1 MLSIII
7 GIVII
12 AVLIFVGIEIKIND
26 TIFSVIFVG
35 VILSSLVIGLFY
47 PAKGF
52 TDWQLVKET
61 ELVTLSNSVAS
72 QGSGRMFYVSISA
85 DNVYSYRYEIESEF
99 KTEGSKSYKVDTVS
113 GDNVEEIEEANSSKA
128 ILQEYHR
135 KGKMSIWSFAFTTRT
150 SAPCWRMS
158 WMVKSCLEP
167 GMTFLPSA
175 LHSTKRTRPW
185 PIRIW
190 SGTPLFPRA

>member
-12 AVLIFVGIEIKIND
+12 IVLIFFGTEWIDINS
-26 TIFSVIFVG
+26 IVFSVIFTG
-35 VILSSLVIGLFY
+35 VVIVAGGGLFY

-135 KGKMSIWSFAFTTRT
+135 KGKMSIWSFAFLSDETRYVFRVPKGT
-150 SAPCWRMS
+150 ISR
-158 WMVKSCLEP
+158 EI
-167 GMTFLPSA
+167 A
-175 LHSTKRTRPW
+175 LK
-185 PIRIW
+185 
-190 SGTPLFPRA
+190 

>member
-99 KTEGSKSYKVDTVS
+99 KTEVDTVS

-135 KGKMSIWSFAFTTRT
+135 KGKMSIWSFAFLSDETRYVFRVPKGT
-150 SAPCWRMS
+150 ISRE
-158 WMVKSCLEP
+158 V
-167 GMTFLPSA
+167 A
-175 LHSTKRTRPW
+175 LK
-185 PIRIW
+185 
-190 SGTPLFPRA
+190 

>member
-12 AVLIFVGIEIKIND
+12 IVLIFFGTEWIDINS
-26 TIFSVIFVG
+26 IVFSVIFTDV
-35 VILSSLVIGLFY
+35 VIVAGVIGLFY
-47 PAKGF
+47 PIKGY

-135 KGKMSIWSFAFTTRT
+135 KGKMSIWSFAFLSDETRYVFRVPKGT
-150 SAPCWRMS
+150 ISR
-158 WMVKSCLEP
+158 EI
-167 GMTFLPSA
+167 A
-175 LHSTKRTRPW
+175 LK
-185 PIRIW
+185 
-190 SGTPLFPRA
+190 

>member
-85 DNVYSYRYEIESEF
+85 DNVYYEIESEF

-135 KGKMSIWSFAFTTRT
+135 KGKMSIWSFAFLSDETRYVFRVPKGT
-150 SAPCWRMS
+150 ISRE
-158 WMVKSCLEP
+158 V
-167 GMTFLPSA
+167 A
-175 LHSTKRTRPW
+175 LK
-185 PIRIW
+185 
-190 SGTPLFPRA
+190 

>member
-12 AVLIFVGIEIKIND
+12 AVLIFVGIEIEIND

-35 VILSSLVIGLFY
+35 VILSALGIGLFY

-135 KGKMSIWSFAFTTRT
+135 KGKMSIWSFAFLSDETRYVFRVPKGT
-150 SAPCWRMS
+150 ISRE
-158 WMVKSCLEP
+158 V
-167 GMTFLPSA
+167 A
-175 LHSTKRTRPW
+175 LK
-185 PIRIW
+185 
-190 SGTPLFPRA
+190 

>member
-1 MLSIII
+1 MLIIII

-135 KGKMSIWSFAFTTRT
+135 KGKMSIWSFAFLSDETRYVFRVPKGT
-150 SAPCWRMS
+150 ISR
-158 WMVKSCLEP
+158 EI
-167 GMTFLPSA
+167 A
-175 LHSTKRTRPW
+175 LK
-185 PIRIW
+185 
-190 SGTPLFPRA
+190 

>member
-12 AVLIFVGIEIKIND
+12 IVLIFFGTEWIDINGIV
-26 TIFSVIFVG
+26 FSVIFTG
-35 VILSSLVIGLFY
+35 VVIVAGGIGLFY
-47 PAKGF
+47 PIKGY

-99 KTEGSKSYKVDTVS
+99 KT
-113 GDNVEEIEEANSSKA
+113 
-128 ILQEYHR
+128 
-135 KGKMSIWSFAFTTRT
+135 
-150 SAPCWRMS
+150 
-158 WMVKSCLEP
+158 
-167 GMTFLPSA
+167 
-175 LHSTKRTRPW
+175 
-185 PIRIW
+185 
-190 SGTPLFPRA
+190 

>member
-12 AVLIFVGIEIKIND
+12 IVLIFFGTEWIDINS
-26 TIFSVIFVG
+26 IVFSVIFTG
-35 VILSSLVIGLFY
+35 VVIVAGGIGLFY
-47 PAKGF
+47 PIKGY

-135 KGKMSIWSFAFTTRT
+135 KGKMSIWSFAFLSDETRYVFRVPKGT
-150 SAPCWRMS
+150 ISR
-158 WMVKSCLEP
+158 EI
-167 GMTFLPSA
+167 A
-175 LHSTKRTRPW
+175 LK
-185 PIRIW
+185 
-190 SGTPLFPRA
+190 

>member
-99 KTEGSKSYKVDTVS
+99 KTEGSKSVNMLENQT
-113 GDNVEEIEEANSSKA
+113 ISKTPTR
-128 ILQEYHR
+128 INGVQLN
-135 KGKMSIWSFAFTTRT
+135 GFTTLCPFSKIIFFERNILI
-150 SAPCWRMS
+150 SP
-158 WMVKSCLEP
+158 
-167 GMTFLPSA
+167 
-175 LHSTKRTRPW
+175 
-185 PIRIW
+185 
-190 SGTPLFPRA
+190 

>member
-35 VILSSLVIGLFY
+35 VILSSLGIGLFY

-72 QGSGRMFYVSISA
+72 QGSGRMFYVSITDMKLNQSLKQKVQ
-85 DNVYSYRYEIESEF
+85 NHIKLILLVEIMSKKLKKLILLKQYF
-99 KTEGSKSYKVDTVS
+99 K
-113 GDNVEEIEEANSSKA
+113 NI
-128 ILQEYHR
+128 I
-135 KGKMSIWSFAFTTRT
+135 
-150 SAPCWRMS
+150 
-158 WMVKSCLEP
+158 VKEKCQFGL
-167 GMTFLPSA
+167 
-175 LHSTKRTRPW
+175 LH
-185 PIRIW
+185 
-190 SGTPLFPRA
+190 F

>member
-52 TDWQLVKET
+52 TDWQLVK
-61 ELVTLSNSVAS
+61 VNRISNIIKFCCIPRKWQNVLC
-72 QGSGRMFYVSISA
+72 FYFC
-85 DNVYSYRYEIESEF
+85 R
-99 KTEGSKSYKVDTVS
+99 
-113 GDNVEEIEEANSSKA
+113 
-128 ILQEYHR
+128 
-135 KGKMSIWSFAFTTRT
+135 
-150 SAPCWRMS
+150 
-158 WMVKSCLEP
+158 
-167 GMTFLPSA
+167 
-175 LHSTKRTRPW
+175 
-185 PIRIW
+185 
-190 SGTPLFPRA
+190 

>member
-35 VILSSLVIGLFY
+35 VILSALGIGLFY

-72 QGSGRMFYVSISA
+72 
-85 DNVYSYRYEIESEF
+85 
-99 KTEGSKSYKVDTVS
+99 
-113 GDNVEEIEEANSSKA
+113 
-128 ILQEYHR
+128 H
-135 KGKMSIWSFAFTTRT
+135 
-150 SAPCWRMS
+150 
-158 WMVKSCLEP
+158 
-167 GMTFLPSA
+167 
-175 LHSTKRTRPW
+175 
-185 PIRIW
+185 
-190 SGTPLFPRA
+190 

>member
-35 VILSSLVIGLFY
+35 VILSALGIGLFY

-61 ELVTLSNSVAS
+61 ELVTLSNSA
-72 QGSGRMFYVSISA
+72 
-85 DNVYSYRYEIESEF
+85 
-99 KTEGSKSYKVDTVS
+99 
-113 GDNVEEIEEANSSKA
+113 KA

-135 KGKMSIWSFAFTTRT
+135 KGKMSIWSFAFLSDETRYVFRVPKGT
-150 SAPCWRMS
+150 ISRE
-158 WMVKSCLEP
+158 V
-167 GMTFLPSA
+167 A
-175 LHSTKRTRPW
+175 LK
-185 PIRIW
+185 
-190 SGTPLFPRA
+190 

>member
-61 ELVTLSNSVAS
+61 ELVTLSNSVAPNEW
-72 QGSGRMFYVSISA
+72 QNDFMFLFLQIMY
-85 DNVYSYRYEIESEF
+85 NSYRIMKSNQSLKQKVQNHIKLILLVEIMSKKLKKLILLKQYF
-99 KTEGSKSYKVDTVS
+99 K
-113 GDNVEEIEEANSSKA
+113 NI
-128 ILQEYHR
+128 I
-135 KGKMSIWSFAFTTRT
+135 
-150 SAPCWRMS
+150 
-158 WMVKSCLEP
+158 VKEKCQFGLLHFWVMKLDMCLE
-167 GMTFLPSA
+167 FLKARFREKLLWNNAIKPEN
-175 LHSTKRTRPW
+175 LW
-185 PIRIW
+185 FLLIINF
-190 SGTPLFPRA
+190 SGFLYMNLL

>member
-7 GIVII
+7 GAVII
-12 AVLIFVGIEIKIND
+12 VVLIFVGIEFGIND
-26 TIFSVIFVG
+26 TIFSVIFVVV
-35 VILSSLVIGLFY
+35 VIGAGGIGLFY

-99 KTEGSKSYKVDTVS
+99 KT
-113 GDNVEEIEEANSSKA
+113 
-128 ILQEYHR
+128 
-135 KGKMSIWSFAFTTRT
+135 
-150 SAPCWRMS
+150 
-158 WMVKSCLEP
+158 
-167 GMTFLPSA
+167 
-175 LHSTKRTRPW
+175 
-185 PIRIW
+185 
-190 SGTPLFPRA
+190 

>member
-7 GIVII
+7 GAVII
-12 AVLIFVGIEIKIND
+12 VVLIFVGIEFGINE
-26 TIFSVIFVG
+26 TIFSVIFVVV
-35 VILSSLVIGLFY
+35 VIGAGGIGLFY

-135 KGKMSIWSFAFTTRT
+135 KGKMSIWSFAFLSDETRYVFRVPKCT
-150 SAPCWRMS
+150 ISR
-158 WMVKSCLEP
+158 EI
-167 GMTFLPSA
+167 A
-175 LHSTKRTRPW
+175 LK
-185 PIRIW
+185 
-190 SGTPLFPRA
+190 

>member
-61 ELVTLSNSVAS
+61 ELD
-72 QGSGRMFYVSISA
+72 M
-85 DNVYSYRYEIESEF
+85 
-99 KTEGSKSYKVDTVS
+99 
-113 GDNVEEIEEANSSKA
+113 
-128 ILQEYHR
+128 
-135 KGKMSIWSFAFTTRT
+135 
-150 SAPCWRMS
+150 
-158 WMVKSCLEP
+158 CLE
-167 GMTFLPSA
+167 FL
-175 LHSTKRTRPW
+175 KTRFREKLLWNNAIKPENLW
-185 PIRIW
+185 FLLIINF
-190 SGTPLFPRA
+190 SGFFI

>member
-12 AVLIFVGIEIKIND
+12 IVLIFLGTEWIDINS
-26 TIFSVIFVG
+26 IVFSVIFVG
-35 VILSSLVIGLFY
+35 VILSSLGIGLFY
-47 PAKGF
+47 PAKVF

-135 KGKMSIWSFAFTTRT
+135 RGKMSIWSFAFLSDETRYVFRVPKGT
-150 SAPCWRMS
+150 ISR
-158 WMVKSCLEP
+158 EI
-167 GMTFLPSA
+167 A
-175 LHSTKRTRPW
+175 LK
-185 PIRIW
+185 
-190 SGTPLFPRA
+190 

>member
-12 AVLIFVGIEIKIND
+12 IVLIFFGTEWIDINS
-26 TIFSVIFVG
+26 IVFSVIFTDV
-35 VILSSLVIGLFY
+35 VIVAGVIGLFY
-47 PAKGF
+47 PIKGY

-135 KGKMSIWSFAFTTRT
+135 KGKMSIWSFAFLSDETRYVFRVPKGT
-150 SAPCWRMS
+150 ISRE
-158 WMVKSCLEP
+158 V
-167 GMTFLPSA
+167 A
-175 LHSTKRTRPW
+175 LK
-185 PIRIW
+185 
-190 SGTPLFPRA
+190 

>member
-12 AVLIFVGIEIKIND
+12 IVLIFLGTEWIDINS
-26 TIFSVIFVG
+26 IVFSVIFVG

-72 QGSGRMFYVSISA
+72 QGTGRMFYVSISA

-135 KGKMSIWSFAFTTRT
+135 RGKMSIWSFAFLSDETRYVFRVPKGT
-150 SAPCWRMS
+150 ISR
-158 WMVKSCLEP
+158 EI
-167 GMTFLPSA
+167 A
-175 LHSTKRTRPW
+175 LK
-185 PIRIW
+185 
-190 SGTPLFPRA
+190 

>member
-26 TIFSVIFVG
+26 TIFSVIFVVV
-35 VILSSLVIGLFY
+35 VIGAGGIGLFY

-113 GDNVEEIEEANSSKA
+113 GDNVEEIEEANNALKILNSTIIKTQQINLITHLDNRINIFIKLNKDIDKKYPRNYSK
-128 ILQEYHR
+128 I
-135 KGKMSIWSFAFTTRT
+135 KNK
-150 SAPCWRMS
+150 
-158 WMVKSCLEP
+158 
-167 GMTFLPSA
+167 
-175 LHSTKRTRPW
+175 
-185 PIRIW
+185 
-190 SGTPLFPRA
+190 PL

>member
-35 VILSSLVIGLFY
+35 VILSSLVIGL
-47 PAKGF
+47 
-52 TDWQLVKET
+52 
-61 ELVTLSNSVAS
+61 
-72 QGSGRMFYVSISA
+72 FYVSISA

-135 KGKMSIWSFAFTTRT
+135 KGKMSIWSFAFLSDETRYVFRVPKGT
-150 SAPCWRMS
+150 ISRE
-158 WMVKSCLEP
+158 V
-167 GMTFLPSA
+167 A
-175 LHSTKRTRPW
+175 LK
-185 PIRIW
+185 
-190 SGTPLFPRA
+190 

>member
-52 TDWQLVKET
+52 TDWQLVKEKIKYILYDL
-61 ELVTLSNSVAS
+61 ED
-72 QGSGRMFYVSISA
+72 IEI
-85 DNVYSYRYEIESEF
+85 NVYEPRQISLYWQ
-99 KTEGSKSYKVDTVS
+99 VS
-113 GDNVEEIEEANSSKA
+113 
-128 ILQEYHR
+128 
-135 KGKMSIWSFAFTTRT
+135 
-150 SAPCWRMS
+150 
-158 WMVKSCLEP
+158 
-167 GMTFLPSA
+167 
-175 LHSTKRTRPW
+175 
-185 PIRIW
+185 
-190 SGTPLFPRA
+190 PRW

>member
-35 VILSSLVIGLFY
+35 VILSALGIGLFY

-99 KTEGSKSYKVDTVS
+99 KTEGSKSYKLILL
-113 GDNVEEIEEANSSKA
+113 VEIMSKKLKKL
-128 ILQEYHR
+128 ILLKQYFR
-135 KGKMSIWSFAFTTRT
+135 NII
-150 SAPCWRMS
+150 
-158 WMVKSCLEP
+158 VKEKCQFGL
-167 GMTFLPSA
+167 
-175 LHSTKRTRPW
+175 LH
-185 PIRIW
+185 
-190 SGTPLFPRA
+190 F

>member
-113 GDNVEEIEEANSSKA
+113 GDNVEEIEEANSSNNDCS
-128 ILQEYHR
+128 
-135 KGKMSIWSFAFTTRT
+135 GNVTPSFF
-150 SAPCWRMS
+150 
-158 WMVKSCLEP
+158 VLELKP
-167 GMTFLPSA
+167 SLPIELVLKKQNLISEENS
-175 LHSTKRTRPW
+175 L
-185 PIRIW
+185 
-190 SGTPLFPRA
+190 

>member
-52 TDWQLVKET
+52 TDWQLVRNRI
-61 ELVTLSNSVAS
+61 SNIIKFCCIPRKWQNVLC
-72 QGSGRMFYVSISA
+72 FYFC
-85 DNVYSYRYEIESEF
+85 R
-99 KTEGSKSYKVDTVS
+99 
-113 GDNVEEIEEANSSKA
+113 
-128 ILQEYHR
+128 
-135 KGKMSIWSFAFTTRT
+135 
-150 SAPCWRMS
+150 
-158 WMVKSCLEP
+158 
-167 GMTFLPSA
+167 
-175 LHSTKRTRPW
+175 
-185 PIRIW
+185 
-190 SGTPLFPRA
+190 